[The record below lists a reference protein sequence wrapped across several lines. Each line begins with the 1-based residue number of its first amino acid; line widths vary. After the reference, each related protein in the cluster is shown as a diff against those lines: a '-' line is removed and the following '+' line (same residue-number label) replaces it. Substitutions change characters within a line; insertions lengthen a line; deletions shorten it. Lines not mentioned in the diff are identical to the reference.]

1 MPDITSNQNPRVK
14 ALRALR
20 EPRTRRRAGLM
31 LIEGGKMLEEARACG
46 LSVRDVLYDPA
57 RVDAEFAGPGAL
69 SVAPHVLESLCETV
83 SPQGIVAA
91 VEPPAPVTLD
101 ELCRRARGCRQC
113 DDARSAGA
121 PVERGQ
127 SGCPQGRALLL
138 VALDGVQ
145 DPGNVGTIW
154 RTCDA
159 AAFDGLLLSNSCPD
173 EFSPKVLRASMGAAF
188 RVPALRVDL
197 EQALGEL
204 RGQGCAV
211 VSSQLDGAPFFEG
224 LPGGDVALVIGNE
237 ARGVSEGVRALA
249 THRLKLPMPGRAES
263 LNAAVAAGIMIYACI
278 SGRR

>member
-1 MPDITSNQNPRVK
+1 MEKITSVKNPAV
-14 ALRALR
+14 RALR
-20 EPRTRRRAGLM
+20 DLKDRRTRVETGRILV
-31 LIEGGKMLEEARACG
+31 EGEVMIREALKCG
-46 LSVRDVLYDPA
+46 LTPCDLLAEERFADFAAEMAGHGA
-57 RVDAEFAGPGAL
+57 RCFEVPRSL
-69 SVAPHVLESLCETV
+69 LEAVCETK
-83 SPQGIVAA
+83 SPQGVCASFTAPQPRSVGALGGA
-91 VEPPAPVTLD
+91 V
-101 ELCRRARGCRQC
+101 
-113 DDARSAGA
+113 
-121 PVERGQ
+121 
-127 SGCPQGRALLL
+127 

-249 THRLKLPMPGRAES
+249 THRLKLPMPGLAES

>member
-46 LSVRDVLYDPA
+46 LAVREVLYDPA
-57 RVDAEFAGPGAL
+57 RVDAALAGPGAL
-69 SVAPHVLESLCETV
+69 SVAPHVLEGLCETV
-83 SPQGIVAA
+83 TPQGIVAA
-91 VEPPAPVTLD
+91 VEPPAPIALD
-101 ELCRRARGCRQC
+101 ELCRRARE
-113 DDARSAGA
+113 A
-121 PVERGQ
+121 
-127 SGCPQGRALLL
+127 GRALLIA
-138 VALDGVQ
+138 ALDGVQ

-159 AAFDGLLLSNSCPD
+159 AAFDGLLLSASCPD

-197 EQALGEL
+197 AQALGEL
-204 RGQGCAV
+204 RARGCAV

-224 LPGGDVALVIGNE
+224 LPGGDVALAIGNE

-249 THRLKLPMPGRAES
+249 THRLRLPMPGRAES
-263 LNAAVAAGIMIYACI
+263 LNAAVAAGIMMYACI
-278 SGRR
+278 AGRR